1 MTETT
6 AATASTATAPAA
18 STTSETPVAQEAKPE
33 QPQQR
38 PPAGPFVRRLQGA
51 NLSLEINTERV
62 PDDEACYVLK
72 NGTIVFRSPEYPV
85 ALSEYQRL
93 CAEFWEQMLDST
105 DHETRLRAARGLY
118 AQDSTHP
125 RALAI
130 LKSDGNSQDRRRL
143 EQASQRSAYA
153 KRVAAQRMR

>member
-6 AATASTATAPAA
+6 VATAEPAASTATEAPV
-18 STTSETPVAQEAKPE
+18 TQEAKPE

-51 NLSLEINTERV
+51 NLSLEINTDRV

-72 NGTIVFRSPEYPV
+72 DGDIVFRSPEYPV
-85 ALSEYQRL
+85 ALVEYQRL
-93 CAEFWEQMLDST
+93 CAEFWEQMLDSA
-105 DHETRLRAARGLY
+105 DPETRLRAARGLY
-118 AQDSTHP
+118 AQDSAHP

-153 KRVAAQRMR
+153 KRAAAQRMR

>member
-6 AATASTATAPAA
+6 AAAPAA
-18 STTSETPVAQEAKPE
+18 STASATTPEAKPE

-51 NLSLEINTERV
+51 DLSLEINTDRV
-62 PDDEACYVLK
+62 PEPEVCFVLK
-72 NGTIVFRSPEYPV
+72 NGNIVFRSTEYPV
-85 ALSEYQRL
+85 ALTEYQRL
-93 CAEFWEQMLDST
+93 CAEYWEQMLDSA
-105 DHETRLRAARGLY
+105 DSETRLRAARGLY
-118 AQDSTHP
+118 AQDSSHP

>member
-1 MTETT
+1 MSETT
-6 AATASTATAPAA
+6 AEAQAAAATPAPDAA
-18 STTSETPVAQEAKPE
+18 AAVKPE
-33 QPQQR
+33 PQQR
-38 PPAGPFVRRLQGA
+38 PPAGPVVRRLQGA
-51 NLSLEINTERV
+51 NLSLEINTDRV
-62 PDDEACYVLK
+62 PADEACYVLK
-72 NGTIVFRSPEYPV
+72 DGDIVFRSPEYPI

-93 CAEFWEQMLDST
+93 CAEYWEQMLDNA

-118 AQDSTHP
+118 AQDSAHP

-153 KRVAAQRMR
+153 KRAAAQRMR

>member
-6 AATASTATAPAA
+6 ATAVAPAP
-18 STTSETPVAQEAKPE
+18 STTSAAPEAPEAKPE

-51 NLSLEINTERV
+51 SLSLEINTDRV
-62 PDDEACYVLK
+62 PADEACYVLK
-72 NGTIVFRSPEYPV
+72 DGDIVFRSPDYPV

-93 CAEFWEQMLDST
+93 CAEFWEQMLDNA
-105 DHETRLRAARGLY
+105 DAETRLRAARGLY
-118 AQDSTHP
+118 AQDPTHP

-143 EQASQRSAYA
+143 EQASQRNAYA
-153 KRVAAQRMR
+153 KRAAAQRMR